1 MGRAKIEIKKIENL
15 SARQVCFSKRRMG
28 LIKKASEL
36 SILCGSEVGII
47 VFSQAGK
54 AFSFG
59 HPCIDYVIK
68 KTLKQPVQE
77 NAEKLEK
84 VRALEKEYND
94 LLQELENE
102 TERQSVLQK
111 DSASRSFWWEDDSS
125 AMSLEELRLHAD
137 KLEALH
143 KIIIDRTNYL
153 QLQAS
158 FVPLNYSPA
167 PLVGTNQFPPSYGI
181 TNRQTDFEGE
191 AYDSFV
197 LQGSSELASL
207 NRQYIQ
213 EFPGLLT
220 SPVMTDLNHPPF
232 AGWNYEQAS
241 NSTFQSQE
249 LSFMLPSGSKL
260 VEGSDLTLEAPQLE
274 GYQDRAMLETMA
286 SAPPWPTASPNL
298 NIFNA
303 AACFREGG
311 YSTSSSILG
320 FPPPAALD
328 LPKSSIARLPSL
340 KESGFFCATS
350 QAGWMND
357 MSLLSLAHPFADA
370 AGDMHPLEQ
379 ALSQNDPGGDDVV
392 SEAIL
397 QTY

>member
-68 KTLKQPVQE
+68 KTLKQTVQE
-77 NAEKLEK
+77 NTEKLEK

-125 AMSLEELRLHAD
+125 AMSLEELRQHAD

-143 KIIIDRTNYL
+143 KILIDRTNYL

-158 FVPLNYSPA
+158 FVPMNYSPA
-167 PLVGTNQFPPSYGI
+167 QLVGTNQFLPSYGI
-181 TNRQTDFEGE
+181 ANRQTDFE
-191 AYDSFV
+191 AY
-197 LQGSSELASL
+197 
-207 NRQYIQ
+207 
-213 EFPGLLT
+213 
-220 SPVMTDLNHPPF
+220 DLNHPPF

-241 NSTFQSQE
+241 NSTFQSQG

-286 SAPPWPTASPNL
+286 SAPPWPTANPNL

-303 AACFREGG
+303 DACFREGG
-311 YSTSSSILG
+311 YSTSSSILE
-320 FPPPAALD
+320 FPPPAAALD
-328 LPKSSIARLPSL
+328 LPKSSIVRLPSL
-340 KESGFFCATS
+340 KETGFFCATS
-350 QAGWMND
+350 QGWMND

-379 ALSQNDPGGDDVV
+379 ALSQNDPGGEDVV

-397 QTY
+397 QTQLGTEHILYNK